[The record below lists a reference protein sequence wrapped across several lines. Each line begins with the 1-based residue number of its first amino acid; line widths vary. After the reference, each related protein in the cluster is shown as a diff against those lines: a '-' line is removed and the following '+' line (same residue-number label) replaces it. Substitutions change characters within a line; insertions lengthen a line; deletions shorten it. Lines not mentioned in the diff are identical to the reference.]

1 MKNFYR
7 STLTLALPVAVQQFI
22 STSVNFVDTL
32 MIGQLGE
39 SSIAAVG
46 LSNKIFFLFNLLL
59 FGLVSGGAI
68 FLAQYW
74 GKKDEFN
81 ISKTTSLITGLSI
94 IFSFIFFIPS
104 FFYTESVMK
113 IFTPDPNVV
122 SIGSEYLSII
132 ALTFPVM
139 AFVFSF
145 EASLKS
151 TEKTIIPMY
160 SSLIAMGTNIFLNYI
175 LIFGKM
181 GLPVLG
187 VKGAAIGTLISRI
200 LQLTILIIIM
210 LKINHPGLFKIYHV
224 KSIDLKYIK
233 YFFSYTISTIGQEFF
248 WGLGMTTYSIV
259 YAHMGT
265 NIIAARNVMET
276 IENIAFTVLIALSN
290 ATAIMIGKHLG
301 SDNIEHA
308 ILTAKKLLRLNFI
321 ISFFVGFLIIIS
333 SKYIVLLFNV
343 SKSVEQ
349 LILIALL
356 IAAFSIPVRTINLM
370 NVVGILR
377 AGGDTKFSFFVEVG
391 TLWGIGIPLVAISGL
406 VLGFSF
412 PIVYTISLIEEIV
425 KAIIFMKRYFSKKWA
440 KNIVN
445 SI

>member
-1 MKNFYR
+1 MKKFYKT
-7 STLTLALPVAVQQFI
+7 TLAIALPVAVQQFI

-39 SSIAAVG
+39 SNIAAVG

-68 FLAQYW
+68 FLSQFW
-74 GKKDEFN
+74 GKRDEFN

-94 IFSFIFFIPS
+94 IFSFIFFIPT
-104 FFYTESVMK
+104 FFFTENVLK

-122 SIGSEYLSII
+122 SIGMEYLSII

-175 LIFGKM
+175 LIFGKFGM
-181 GLPVLG
+181 PTLG
-187 VKGAAIGTLISRI
+187 VQGAAIGTLISRI
-200 LQLTILIIIM
+200 LQLSILIIIM
-210 LKINHPGLFKIYHV
+210 LKINHPALFRIVHV
-224 KSIDLKYIK
+224 KALDLKFIK

-276 IENIAFTVLIALSN
+276 MENIAFTVLIAISN
-290 ATAIMIGKHLG
+290 ATAIIVGKHLG
-301 SDNIEHA
+301 SDNIEDA
-308 ILTAKKLLRLNFI
+308 IFTAKKLLKLNFI
-321 ISFFVGFLIIIS
+321 VSFFMGFIIIIS

-343 SKSVEQ
+343 SQEVEK
-349 LILIALL
+349 LILTALL
-356 IAAFSIPVRTINLM
+356 IAAFSIPIRTINLM

-406 VLGFSF
+406 IIGWSF
-412 PIVYTISLIEEIV
+412 PIVYTISLIEELV
-425 KAIIFMKRYFSKKWA
+425 KAIIFMKRYYSQKWA
-440 KNIVN
+440 RNIVD

>member
-1 MKNFYR
+1 MKKFYKT
-7 STLTLALPVAVQQFI
+7 TLNIALPVAVQQFI

-68 FLAQYW
+68 FLSQYW
-74 GKKDEFN
+74 GKKDEFS

-104 FFYTESVMK
+104 FFYTQNVMR

-122 SIGSEYLSII
+122 SIGIEYLSII

-151 TEKTIIPMY
+151 TEKTVIPMY
-160 SSLIAMGTNIFLNYI
+160 SSLIAMGTNIFLNYV
-175 LIFGKM
+175 LVFGKF
-181 GLPVLG
+181 GFPQLG
-187 VKGAAIGTLISRI
+187 VKGAAIGTLISRV
-200 LQLTILIIIM
+200 LQLSILIIIM
-210 LKINHPGLFKIYHV
+210 LKINHPGLFKV
-224 KSIDLKYIK
+224 KHIKALDFKYIK

-265 NIIAARNVMET
+265 DIIAARNVMET

-290 ATAIMIGKHLG
+290 ATAIMVGKHLG
-301 SDNIEHA
+301 SDNIEYA
-308 ILTAKKLLRLNFI
+308 IFTAKKLLKLNFI
-321 ISFFVGFLIIIS
+321 ISFFVGMLIIIS
-333 SKYIVLLFNV
+333 SRYIVLLFNV
-343 SKSVEQ
+343 SENVEK
-349 LILIALL
+349 LIITSLL
-356 IAAFSIPVRTINLM
+356 IAAFSIPIRTINLM

-377 AGGDTKFSFFVEVG
+377 AGGDTKFSFFAEVG

-406 VLGFSF
+406 LLG
-412 PIVYTISLIEEIV
+412 
-425 KAIIFMKRYFSKKWA
+425 
-440 KNIVN
+440 
-445 SI
+445 

>member
-1 MKNFYR
+1 MNKFYKT
-7 STLTLALPVAVQQFI
+7 TLTIALPVAVQQFI

-39 SSIAAVG
+39 NSIAAVG

-68 FLAQYW
+68 FLSQYW
-74 GKKDEFN
+74 GKRDEFN

-94 IFSFIFFIPS
+94 LFSIIFFIPS
-104 FFYTESVMK
+104 FFFTDKVMG
-113 IFTPDPNVV
+113 IFTPDHTVV
-122 SIGSEYLSII
+122 LIGIEYLSII

-139 AFVFSF
+139 ALVFSF
-145 EASLKS
+145 EACLKS
-151 TEKTIIPMY
+151 TEKTVIPMY

-175 LIFGKM
+175 LIFGKFGFPTM
-181 GLPVLG
+181 G

-200 LQLTILIIIM
+200 LQLFILIIIM
-210 LKINHPGLFKIYHV
+210 LKINHPGLFKIYHI
-224 KSIDLKYIK
+224 KALDLKFIK

-276 IENIAFTVLIALSN
+276 IENIAFTILIALSN
-290 ATAIMIGKHLG
+290 ATAILIGKHLG
-301 SDNIEHA
+301 SDHIEEA
-308 ILTAKKLLRLNFI
+308 ILTARKLLRLNFI
-321 ISFFVGFLIIIS
+321 ISFFVGFAIILS

-343 SKSVEQ
+343 SQEVEK
-349 LILIALL
+349 LILTSLL
-356 IAAFSIPVRTINLM
+356 IAAFSIPVRTMNLM

-406 VLGFSF
+406 VIGWSF
-412 PIVYTISLIEEIV
+412 PIVYTISLIEEMV
-425 KAIIFMKRYFSKKWA
+425 KAFIFMKRYYSQKWA
-440 KNIVN
+440 RNIVDT
-445 SI
+445 I